1 MKSASIYTSIRRAG
15 LAGAAVLAL
24 VALSAPAKAEVQF
37 YDAYQNKIVVMSNAD
52 YAKAYAEAS
61 VTDRDGKLI
70 GVCLSTGGYNAGKCP
85 RQMTAF
91 ELFISINGASTGG
104 ASSRGNPGPTG

>member
-1 MKSASIYTSIRRAG
+1 MKAINTLRR
-15 LAGAAVLAL
+15 LALGATAALAL

-37 YDAYQNKIVVMSNAD
+37 YDAYQNKTVVMSNTD

-61 VTDRDGKLI
+61 VTDRNGELI
-70 GVCLSTGGYNAGKCP
+70 GVCLSTGGYNTGKCP

-104 ASSRGNPGPTG
+104 ASSRGNPGPNG